1 MKQSKITRIAGD
13 YFMRKDL
20 INFGKRMP
28 VDVYGL
34 TVRANKR
41 H

>member
-1 MKQSKITRIAGD
+1 MKKSKITRIVGD
-13 YFMRKDL
+13 YFMRKAL

-34 TVRANKR
+34 SVRANKR

>member
-1 MKQSKITRIAGD
+1 MKQSKIIRIGCD

-28 VDVYGL
+28 VDQYGL
-34 TVRANKR
+34 IVRANKR